1 MWWYYKV
8 NKIININI
16 ISREWR
22 GLYMFSQDVIN
33 KRAAYLNCEI
43 VNEFSNKMKTTNL
56 SKKDI
61 ANKYNLS
68 KADVEY
74 MLDEN
79 NYYDINMLKVASDFL
94 NIPFSELTS
103 ILEDDGHV
111 SCRGNVDDETNELF
125 DIINFLFDDMIK
137 QERMA
142 NVR

>member
-1 MWWYYKV
+1 
-8 NKIININI
+8 
-16 ISREWR
+16 
-22 GLYMFSQDVIN
+22 MFSQEVIN

-43 VNEFSNKMKTTNL
+43 VNEFSNKMQATNL

-61 ANKYNLS
+61 AYKYNLS
-68 KADVEY
+68 EDDVEY

-79 NYYDINMLKVASDFL
+79 NYYDIKMLKVASDFL